1 MQFVCSQ
8 WLHSHRQR
16 QAPANDQTCLSG
28 QPILLSVLQIPCYGI
43 GQELGESFGIPPGQ
57 GSDFEVPVN
66 DRLIIASTDEF
77 DVSCEA
83 ARAGAETNQALF
95 NDAPLL
101 VFQDAAFK
109 ERGFGSIGSVY
120 HLVLANQLFSD
131 PLLLQ
136 SCL

>member
-1 MQFVCSQ
+1 MQFVCPQ
-8 WLHSHRQR
+8 WLHSHWQR

-28 QPILLSVLQIPCYGI
+28 QPILFGVLQIPCDGI
-43 GQELGESFGIPPGQ
+43 GQELGESFRIPPGQ
-57 GSDFEVPVN
+57 GPDFEVLIN

-83 ARAGAETNQALF
+83 ARAGAETNQAFF
-95 NDAPLL
+95 NNAPLL

-109 ERGFGSIGSVY
+109 ERGLGSIGSVY
-120 HLVLANQLFSD
+120 YLVLANELFSD

-136 SCL
+136 S